1 MTDLRSLR
9 TIWWACGFIAAYVIL
24 DLLCGPPARH
34 WTINPVWHPAGG
46 LALFAVLRGGRRM
59 IAPLLVAALFAA
71 LAMPIVTGRLG
82 LSIGLGMLPL
92 ISYISIAWLIR
103 RYLPANAFFTSHRG
117 VLLLTSFVTG
127 GSLFSGALYASLL
140 SASGAL
146 VAPSWLEAMIRY
158 SIAETAGMLVV
169 MPLAWCLS
177 EPEVRT
183 AFLAR
188 VLKWETAAYTVLIGL
203 ILWVALQRPVG
214 ESLAYYLLF
223 LPLAWAAARQGMAG
237 AISAAIILE
246 AGVTAAAVGAGSYST
261 QMPDLQ
267 MLVLTL
273 TLSGFLIG
281 VAVDVAQ
288 RASEE
293 LRQSLR
299 LAAAGEMAAALAHEL
314 NQPLTALSAYGSACM
329 RLAEHDDDGALLRKT
344 LQSMV
349 GESQRASNVMKRLR
363 DFFRTGSTTLERVP
377 LPELIKVATG
387 PFGERAR
394 NEQILFEIGD
404 VPPVIL
410 LVDRVQIEIVLRNL
424 LANAFDAVTEHD
436 GSTERRVTIEA
447 GADHTSIW
455 IRVADNGPGIAN
467 KVRARLFEP
476 FVSTKSS
483 GLGLG
488 LAISRS
494 IVETHGGTLVIE
506 PSKHGILVIRL
517 PAGSIE
523 KEAL

>member
-1 MTDLRSLR
+1 MADLRSLR
-9 TIWWACGFIAAYVIL
+9 YIWWACGFIAAYVVL

-34 WTINPVWHPAGG
+34 WTINPVWHPAAG
-46 LALFAVLRGGRRM
+46 LALFAVLQGGWRM
-59 IAPLLVAALFAA
+59 VVPLLIAALFAA
-71 LAMPIVTGRLG
+71 LAMPIVADRLD
-82 LSIGLGMLPL
+82 LSIALGMLPL
-92 ISYISIAWLIR
+92 ISYMGVAGLIR
-103 RYLPANAFFTSHRG
+103 RYLPGSAFFTSHRG
-117 VLLLTSFVTG
+117 VLLWTGFVTA
-127 GSLFSGALYASLL
+127 GSLFSGTLYASLL
-140 SASGAL
+140 SASDAIGA
-146 VAPSWLEAMIRY
+146 SRWLNALIPY

-177 EPEVRT
+177 EAEVRT

-188 VLKWETAAYTVLIGL
+188 VLKWETAAYTALIGVV
-203 ILWVALQRPVG
+203 LWIALQRPAG

-237 AISAAIILE
+237 AVSAAIVLE
-246 AGVTAAAVGAGSYST
+246 AGVTAAAVGAGSYSA

-281 VAVDVAQ
+281 VAVDVAR
-288 RASEE
+288 RASDE

-314 NQPLTALSAYGSACM
+314 NQPLTALSAYGSACI
-329 RLAEHDDDGALLRKT
+329 RLAEHGDGPLLRQT

-363 DFFRTGSTTLERVP
+363 DFFRTGATTLERVP
-377 LPELIKVATG
+377 LAELIDSAAG
-387 PFGERAR
+387 PFMQRAR
-394 NEQILFEIGD
+394 NEEISFAVGEIPA
-404 VPPVIL
+404 VTL
-410 LVDRVQIEIVLRNL
+410 LADRVQLEIVLRNL
-424 LANAFDAVTEHD
+424 LANAFDAVATQDD
-436 GSTERRVTIEA
+436 GTERRVLVEA
-447 GADHTSIW
+447 GADRASVW
-455 IRVADNGPGIAN
+455 IRVADNGPGIAG
-467 KVRARLFEP
+467 KVRARMFEP

-494 IVETHGGTLVIE
+494 IVETHGGTLAIE
-506 PSKHGILVIRL
+506 PSRHGVLVISL
-517 PAGSIE
+517 PAGSVE
-523 KEAL
+523 KEAS